1 MSAKKVKRQKEE
13 SMKGK
18 NKVFRTGLMATLL
31 LGALGL
37 PLLAQHG
44 ETGRKGVIGL
54 SSEARA
60 GDLVLPAGSYQVQH
74 VIGHTIVFRKVIPS
88 SYRGT
93 QKVGKEVGRVPCDS
107 DLLGE
112 KIERTE
118 AFMVTDQAG
127 NTRITELRIKGETVR
142 HLF

>member
-1 MSAKKVKRQKEE
+1 
-13 SMKGK
+13 MKGK

-37 PLLAQHG
+37 PLLAQQG
-44 ETGRKGVIGL
+44 DTGKKAVIGL
-54 SSEARA
+54 SSETRA
-60 GDLVLPAGSYQVQH
+60 GDLVLPSGTYQVQH
-74 VIGHTIVFRKVIPS
+74 VAGHAMVFRKVITG

-93 QKVGKEVGRVPCDS
+93 QKVGKEVGRVPCDAE
-107 DLLGE
+107 LLGE
-112 KIERTE
+112 TIERTE
-118 AFMVTDQAG
+118 TLMVTDQAG

>member
-1 MSAKKVKRQKEE
+1 
-13 SMKGK
+13 MKGK

-44 ETGRKGVIGL
+44 ETGKKAVIGL
-54 SSEARA
+54 SSETRA
-60 GDLVLPAGSYQVQH
+60 GDLVLPSGTYQVQH
-74 VIGHTIVFRKVIPS
+74 VVGHSMVFKKVIMG
-88 SYRGT
+88 SYGGT
-93 QKVGKEVGRVPCDS
+93 QKVGKEVGRVPCDA
-107 DLLGE
+107 DELGE

-118 AFMVTDQAG
+118 ILMVTDQAG